1 VHNVRQMLRDV
12 DAGNIEH
19 SIRTLAAFGTR
30 HTLSSQTDPNRG
42 IGAAT
47 IWIFDQFQQY
57 AAASNGRLIVE
68 KQTFIQPPGPRNP
81 NPVPVTNVIAT
92 LHRTQ
97 PESADRVYLVS
108 GHIDSR
114 CTDVFDFTCD
124 APGADDDASGV
135 AAVLELARVMSKHS
149 FDATIIFATFA
160 GEEQGT
166 FGSIHFAQQAKAARM
181 NIAGMFSNDIIGSSL
196 GMNGVRDR
204 HDVRLFA
211 QGPWPDETPQEAA
224 IRRTMGGENG
234 TPPRE
239 LARFMREA
247 AQAAV
252 PKMNV
257 WIIYRRDRFLRGS
270 DNGPFLDQRYPAV
283 RLTESNEDYRH
294 EHQNVR
300 VENGVQFGDLVQF
313 VDFRYAANVTRV
325 NLASLAALADGPAAP
340 QGVQIEAGT
349 LTVDTTLE
357 WQPNTEPDLAGY
369 EIVYRDTNAPYWQ
382 HTISVGN
389 VTSFVVKG
397 ITKDNFIFGVRAV
410 DRDGNRSVVTFP
422 VPATWP
428 DTRGARPGAGRLAPS
443 RESRDGAR
451 DRDLR
456 ADGLGQDRGRRGGRA
471 AHPG

>member
-1 VHNVRQMLRDV
+1 MRKLAYGLLAVACAGALAAAAAMSLGTRTANGSESNSSASPDVRHMLNDIS
-12 DAGNIEH
+12 AGNIEH
-19 SIRTLAAFGTR
+19 SIRTLASFGTR

-42 IGAAT
+42 VGAAT
-47 IWIFDQFQQY
+47 NWIFGHFQQY
-57 AAASNGRLIVE
+57 AAASDGRLTVE
-68 KQTFIQPPGPRNP
+68 RQSFIQPPGSRNP
-81 NPVPVTNVIAT
+81 DPVEVTNVIAT
-92 LHRTQ
+92 LHGSQ

-114 CTDVFDFTCD
+114 CTDVLDFTCD

-149 FDATIIFATFA
+149 FDATIVFAAFD

-166 FGSIHFAQQAKAARM
+166 FGSIHYAQQAKAANV

-196 GMNGVRDR
+196 GMNGERDR

-211 QGPWPDETPQEAA
+211 QGPWPNETAQEATV
-224 IRRTMGGENG
+224 RRTMGGEND

-247 AQAAV
+247 AQDAI

-283 RLTESNEDYRH
+283 RLTEPNEDYRH

-313 VDFRYAANVTRV
+313 VDFDYTANVTRV
-325 NLASLAALADGPAAP
+325 NLASLAALAKGPAAP
-340 QGVQIEAGT
+340 QGVKVEAAT
-349 LTVDTTLE
+349 LTVDTALE

-369 EIVYRDTNAPYWQ
+369 EIVYRDTTEPYWSQ
-382 HTISVGN
+382 SIPVGN
-389 VTSFVVKG
+389 VTSYTVPG
-397 ITKDNFIFGVRAV
+397 ITKDNFLFGVRAV
-410 DRDGNRSVVTFP
+410 DRGGNRSVVSFP
-422 VPATWP
+422 VPK
-428 DTRGARPGAGRLAPS
+428 
-443 RESRDGAR
+443 
-451 DRDLR
+451 
-456 ADGLGQDRGRRGGRA
+456 
-471 AHPG
+471 